1 MEKITVP
8 NLRESIGLLEMVNIK
23 MVNIK
28 MVNIKMVNIKMVKK
42 MEKWTENMMVKKLMA
57 KTVSHV
63 IKAVK
68 NVKVQLQ

>member
-1 MEKITVP
+1 
-8 NLRESIGLLEMVNIK
+8 MVNIK
-23 MVNIK
+23 MVNIM
-28 MVNIKMVNIKMVKK
+28 MVNIKMEKK